1 MQLKSNDRFDF
12 RKRVAYYPEQKR
24 LFHRNARRQLQK
36 LAAALGFKPGEY
48 DVRSNKGGIAVSGEI
63 VMHTDRLYV
72 QASQPATGSNT
83 GILFRSCEGRR
94 DYIGGPNH
102 FASLDLLH
110 EPAALATLIRW
121 HCPPRTRSGVEP

>member
-24 LFHRNARRQLQK
+24 LFHQKARRQLQK
-36 LAAALGFKPGEY
+36 LAAALDLGPGDY
-48 DVRSNKGGIAVSGEI
+48 DLRSNKGGVAVSGEV
-63 VMHTDRLYV
+63 VMHSDRLYV

-83 GILFRSCEGRR
+83 GILFRSCAGRR
-94 DYIGGPNH
+94 DYVGGPNH

-110 EPAALATLIRW
+110 APAALATLIRW
-121 HCPPRTRSGVEP
+121 HIDP

>member
-1 MQLKSNDRFDF
+1 MQPKSNDCFDF

-36 LAAALGFKPGEY
+36 LAAMLGLESGDF
-48 DVRSNKGGIAVSGEI
+48 DLRSNKGGIAVSGEV
-63 VMHTDRLYV
+63 VMHSDHLYV
-72 QASQPATGSNT
+72 QASQPASGSNT
-83 GILFRSCEGRR
+83 GILFRSCDGRR
-94 DYIGGPNH
+94 DYVGGPNH

-121 HCPPRTRSGVEP
+121 HNLSRT